1 MGYLSR
7 HAVTFTTASD
17 GSATV
22 YSDRVNGHVHAI
34 RYAYVDADTG
44 ADITITGETSTIPV
58 LTITNA
64 GTASTVHHPRA
75 ATVDVSNAASLYAV
89 GGEPVETLIPVA
101 DERIKVV
108 VAAGGNAKTGTLHFY
123 VG

>member
-1 MGYLSR
+1 MGYLTR
-7 HAVTFTTASD
+7 HAVAFTTTSGGD
-17 GSATV
+17 ATV

-44 ADITITGETSTIPV
+44 ADITITGETSGIPV

-64 GTASTVHHPRA
+64 GTASTTHHPRA
-75 ATVDVSNAASLYAV
+75 ATVDVVNAASLYAAA
-89 GGEPVETLIPVA
+89 GEPVETLIPVA

-108 VAAGGNAKTGTLHFY
+108 VAQGGDTKTGTLHIY